1 MKQVAGSIKLDL
13 AQYREMAAFSQFASD
28 LDTATQKLLAKG
40 ARLTELLKQKQ
51 NNPLPVE
58 EEVVSIFSGVR
69 GYLETVAQKDVTRF
83 EGELLS
89 RIKEEAPEILE
100 AIRRE
105 KKLSEETEAK
115 LKAFLE
121 DFVQGFDSNS

>member
-1 MKQVAGSIKLDL
+1 
-13 AQYREMAAFSQFASD
+13 MAAFSQFASD
-28 LDTATQKLLAKG
+28 LDAATQKLLAKG

-51 NNPLPVE
+51 YNPLPVE

-83 EGELLS
+83 EAEMLAK
-89 RIKEEAPEILE
+89 IKEDAPEILE
-100 AIRRE
+100 AIRKE

-121 DFVQGFDSNS
+121 NFVQAFESNA